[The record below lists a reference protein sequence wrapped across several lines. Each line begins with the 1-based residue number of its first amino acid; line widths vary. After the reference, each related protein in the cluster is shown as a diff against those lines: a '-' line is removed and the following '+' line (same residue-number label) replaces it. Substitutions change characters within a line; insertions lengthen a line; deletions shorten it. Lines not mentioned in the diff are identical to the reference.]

1 MKNTITPIDRI
12 FARMI
17 VEKLPIL
24 EFDPNEKTG
33 ELDFI
38 FSRDLSGREQ
48 KKAEKIVK
56 EEIGDGWK
64 FQYIRG
70 EG

>member
-1 MKNTITPIDRI
+1 MKNTITPIDRA

-17 VEKLPIL
+17 FEKLPIK
-24 EFDPNEKTG
+24 EFNPNEKTG
-33 ELDFI
+33 EFDFV
-38 FSRDLSGREQ
+38 FSRELGYSEQ